1 MHFDWFI
8 IVTLSISFI
17 VILWLLTRF
26 LYQPMI
32 NDLAEREQSTKAL
45 LSLANDKMKKASAL
59 QASCEVQQ
67 RDFEQQ
73 RAELLKK
80 SQDEATEIGKKL
92 IHSAHE
98 AADDMLRKRL
108 AAIQHEL
115 QSLQKKVLSQN
126 ITEVY
131 AIAEKM
137 LTDLMGVELHQ
148 AMVSRFIERLT
159 RLSEDQC
166 VNLVIALKRSN
177 NHAVV
182 RSAHLL
188 SEQNK
193 LQISRSLSMLL
204 NNKHPIEVKF
214 SFILVPELV
223 AGLELSVSGWK
234 LTWSVEQHLHTL
246 QENVLDALHLLPQN
260 IAQQTVKKPSASK
273 QTEPLENEYD

>member
-17 VILWLLTRF
+17 VILWLLKRF

-32 NDLAEREQSTKAL
+32 NDLAEREQSTKAF
-45 LSLANDKMKKASAL
+45 LSLANDKMNKAHAL

-80 SQDEATEIGKKL
+80 SQDEAAEIGKKL
-92 IHSAHE
+92 IQSAHE

-115 QSLQKKVLSQN
+115 QSLQKKILSQN

-131 AIAEKM
+131 AIVEKM
-137 LTDLMGVELHQ
+137 LADLMGVELHQ

-159 RLSEDQC
+159 TLSEDEC

-188 SEQNK
+188 SEQDK

-246 QENVLDALHLLPQN
+246 QENVLDALHLLPHN
-260 IAQQTVKKPSASK
+260 IAQQTVEKPSTTK

>member
-45 LSLANDKMKKASAL
+45 LSLANDKMNKARAL
-59 QASCEVQQ
+59 QASCEVQH

-80 SQDEATEIGKKL
+80 SQDEATEIAKKL

-137 LTDLMGVELHQ
+137 LTELMGVELHQ

-159 RLSEDQC
+159 TLSEDQC

-188 SEQNK
+188 SEQDK

>member
-32 NDLAEREQSTKAL
+32 NDLAAREQSTKAL

-188 SEQNK
+188 SEQDK

-260 IAQQTVKKPSASK
+260 IGQQTDKKPSASK